1 MVLHS
6 FQGNRQNNSFL
17 MQSILLLLQTIR
29 VESTLALSQI
39 QAKTDNRF
47 KETTF
52 LFASVTHISSSFF
65 SLWPCWSR
73 EVMKWNT
80 LKLKMYYIW
89 TYKNKFEVVK
99 QKFIKYLTSSKTT
112 VLVYF
117 QYLYVDTKTE
127 GKTLL
132 YFFFDDTEEAR
143 SWLF

>member
-1 MVLHS
+1 
-6 FQGNRQNNSFL
+6 
-17 MQSILLLLQTIR
+17 
-29 VESTLALSQI
+29 
-39 QAKTDNRF
+39 
-47 KETTF
+47 
-52 LFASVTHISSSFF
+52 
-65 SLWPCWSR
+65 
-73 EVMKWNT
+73 MKWNT
-80 LKLKMYYIW
+80 LELKMYYIW

-99 QKFIKYLTSSKTT
+99 LKFIKYLTSSKTT